1 MMGYVFF
8 RSITDAFIA
17 PSAVYS
23 HDLSSAAIII
33 KVMGCRISIS
43 RGNENVCPFNNR
55 SRQMNK
61 TANKRKR
68 LVNYLNKPVF
78 M

>member
-1 MMGYVFF
+1 MMGHVFF

-33 KVMGCRISIS
+33 IKVMGCRISIS
-43 RGNENVCPFNNR
+43 RGNETVCPFNNI

-61 TANKRKR
+61 KTANKR
-68 LVNYLNKPVF
+68 LVNYLNKLVY